1 MEKISN
7 NAKWFCN
14 QSILQETRNEIWSS
28 NFRDIFRIFL
38 IKIDTLNLSYFDQR
52 EKKSQGSSKNYDF
65 R

>member
-14 QSILQETRNEIWSS
+14 QSILQETRTEIWSS
-28 NFRDIFRIFL
+28 NFREIFRIFL